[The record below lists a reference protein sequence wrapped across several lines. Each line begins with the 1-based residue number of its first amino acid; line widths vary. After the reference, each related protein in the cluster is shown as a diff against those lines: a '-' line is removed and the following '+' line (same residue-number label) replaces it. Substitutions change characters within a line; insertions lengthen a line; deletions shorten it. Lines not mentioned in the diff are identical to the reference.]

1 MGFSWGLAPGRSTG
15 VVVALA
21 PRRGY
26 QPLGASERWAH
37 FSASDSGPV
46 LQERCPG
53 FPDRFAVSFKKTFQ

>member
-1 MGFSWGLAPGRSTG
+1 M
-15 VVVALA
+15 VALA